1 MATAERIAVEVVF
14 ARPDRQPVLL
24 VEVPAG
30 STVEQAIHASGVLTR
45 FPEIDLER
53 NRVGV
58 FGKLTRLD
66 RVVAAGDRIEIY
78 RPLIGDPKEI
88 RRQLAAEGKTMGK
101 RT

>member
-1 MATAERIAVEVVF
+1 MGERIAVEVVF

-24 VEVPAG
+24 VELAAG
-30 STVEQAIHASGVLTR
+30 STVEQAIRGSGILER
-45 FPEIDLER
+45 FPEIDLDR

-66 RVVAAGDRIEIY
+66 RVLKAGDRVEIY

-88 RRQLAAEGKTMGK
+88 RRRLAAEGKTMGK
-101 RT
+101 RD

>member
-1 MATAERIAVEVVF
+1 MVTAERIAVEVVF

-30 STVEQAIHASGVLTR
+30 STVEQAIRASGVLTR

-66 RVVAAGDRIEIY
+66 RVVAAGDRVEIY

-101 RT
+101 RN

>member
-30 STVEQAIHASGVLTR
+30 STVEQAIRASGVLTR
-45 FPEIDLER
+45 FPEIDLAR

-66 RVVAAGDRIEIY
+66 RVVAAGDRVEIY